1 MSRKYEGLLIL
12 NTKGLEGSIDDLV
25 SSVGKEI
32 EAEGAKLEEVQQIGR
47 KKFAYPSNK
56 ADGGHYVSY
65 LFDAEPEVI
74 KVIDTKLKLNT
85 HVHQQYYKTR

>member
-12 NTKGLEGSIDDLV
+12 NAKGLEGSIDDLV

-32 EAEGAKLEEVQQIGR
+32 EAGGAKLEEVQQHGR
-47 KKFAYPSNK
+47 KSFAYPSNEIE
-56 ADGGHYVSY
+56 GGHYVSY

-74 KVIDTKLKLNT
+74 EKINTKLKLNT
-85 HVHQQYYKTR
+85 KVHLQHYQLR

>member
-12 NTKGLEGSIDDLV
+12 NTKGLDGSIDDLV

-32 EAEGAKLEEVQQIGR
+32 EAGGAKLDEVLQHGR

-56 ADGGHYVSY
+56 LDGGHYVSY
-65 LFDAEPEVI
+65 MFDAEPEVI
-74 KVIDTKLKLNT
+74 EKINTKLKLNT
-85 HVHQQYYKTR
+85 HVHQQHYQLR

>member
-12 NTKGLEGSIDDLV
+12 NTKSLEGSIDDLV
-25 SSVGKEI
+25 SSVGKEM
-32 EAEGAKLEEVQQIGR
+32 EAEGAKLDEVQQHGR

-56 ADGGHYVSY
+56 IEAGHYVSY
-65 LFDAEPEVI
+65 MFDAEPEVI

-85 HVHQQYYKTR
+85 HVHQQHYQLR

>member
-12 NTKGLEGSIDDLV
+12 NTKGLDGSIDDLV

-32 EAEGAKLEEVQQIGR
+32 EAEGAKLDEVLQHGR

-56 ADGGHYVSY
+56 IDGGHYVSY
-65 LFDAEPEVI
+65 MFDAEPEVI
-74 KVIDTKLKLNT
+74 KSIDTKLKLNT
-85 HVHQQYYKTR
+85 HVHQQYYQVL